1 MYLSTPKRFAI
12 FVALILATFIA
23 GFLLLSMGFHLEN
36 PWSWAA
42 LVSVLAAPLF
52 YARVFQL
59 SYVKWKDSY
68 YVGVEEIDYDH
79 KQLVGMINQVVTA
92 SQDNLGENI
101 VPEILDRLIDYTKY
115 HLNREEKL
123 MEQYD
128 YPGKEQHA
136 IQHAKFIG
144 KINRFYSKYS
154 EERNMKNQEVFDF
167 LRCWLLKHISNTD
180 KDLGA
185 FIQAKRT
192 APGSAD

>member
-1 MYLSTPKRFAI
+1 MYLSTQKRFAI
-12 FVALILATFIA
+12 FAALVLATLAA
-23 GFLLLSMGFHLEN
+23 GFLLLSMVFHMESAW
-36 PWSWAA
+36 PWAVLIA
-42 LVSVLAAPLF
+42 ILAAPVF
-52 YARVFQL
+52 YMKVFQL

-92 SQDNLGENI
+92 SQDHLADNI
-101 VPEILDRLIDYTKY
+101 VPEILDKLIDYTKY
-115 HLNREEKL
+115 HLEREEKL

-128 YPGKEQHA
+128 YPVKEQHA

-167 LRCWLLKHISNTD
+167 LRCWLLKHISSTD

-185 FIQAKRT
+185 FIQAKRN
-192 APGSAD
+192 APVEG